1 MAKSAKDLR
10 IVFMG
15 TPEFASTS
23 LKRLVAEGYNIVA
36 VVTTPDKPAGRG
48 QKIHE
53 SDVKLTAKELGLP
66 ILQPEKLRDEAFIS
80 ELRALNI
87 DLGIVIA
94 FRMLPEVVW
103 SMPPMGTFN
112 LHASLLPQYRGA
124 APINWAIINGEER
137 TGVTTFLL
145 NHEID
150 KGAIIEQES
159 VDILPEDNIGTLYD
173 KLMNIGSELVIRTVD
188 KIAEGNYTAIEQ
200 MHIDE
205 STLKPAPKIFKEDG
219 LINWARKGSDV
230 INLIRGLS
238 PYPAAW
244 TAIYKDGQESGS
256 AKIFSARFEADDK
269 QGAAGDVV
277 TDEKTY
283 LGVRVADGVVYVDE
297 LQLAGKKRMT
307 TKELLLGWRDA
318 SKCRFMN

>member
-1 MAKSAKDLR
+1 MEAKNLR

-15 TPEFASTS
+15 TPEFAATS

-48 QKIHE
+48 QKMHE
-53 SDVKLTAKELGLP
+53 SDVKLMAKELGLP
-66 ILQPEKLRDEAFIS
+66 ILQPEKLRDEAFLAAMR
-80 ELRALNI
+80 ELQS

-103 SMPPMGTFN
+103 AMPKHGTFN
-112 LHASLLPQYRGA
+112 LHASLLPEYRGA
-124 APINWAIINGEER
+124 APINWAIINGDKR

-150 KGAIIEQES
+150 KGAIIGQEE

-173 KLMNIGSELVIRTVD
+173 KLMNIGSGLVIETVER
-188 KIAEGNYTAIEQ
+188 IASGDINPVEQ

-205 STLKPAPKIFKEDG
+205 STLRPAPKIFKEDG
-219 LINWARKGSDV
+219 RIDWSRKAED
-230 INLIRGLS
+230 IHNLVRGLS

-244 TAIYKDGQESGS
+244 SPIFKGGEECGSVKVFTTRIELREMNVAPGTVDTDGRME
-256 AKIFSARFEADDK
+256 
-269 QGAAGDVV
+269 
-277 TDEKTY
+277 
-283 LGVRVADGVVYVDE
+283 LRVAALDGWVYIDE
-297 LQLAGKKRMT
+297 LQLAGKRRMT
-307 TKELLLGWRDA
+307 TRELLLGWRDA
-318 SKCRFMN
+318 SAVTFA

>member
-1 MAKSAKDLR
+1 MVAKDLR

-23 LKRLVAEGYNIVA
+23 LRRLVEEGYNIVA

-48 QKIHE
+48 QKMHL
-53 SDVKLTAKELGLP
+53 SDVKVTAQELGLP
-66 ILQPEKLRDEAFIS
+66 ILQPEKLRDEEFLQA
-80 ELRALNI
+80 LRDLRP

-103 SMPPMGTFN
+103 AMPRLGTFN
-112 LHASLLPQYRGA
+112 LHASLLPEYRGA
-124 APINWAIINGEER
+124 APINWAIINGETR

-150 KGAIIEQES
+150 KGAIIEQEA
-159 VDILPEDNIGTLYD
+159 VDILAEDNIGTLYD
-173 KLMNIGSELVIRTVD
+173 KLMNIGSELVVKSVEKLASGDYTTV
-188 KIAEGNYTAIEQ
+188 EQ

-205 STLKPAPKIFKEDG
+205 ATLKPAPKIFKEDG
-219 LINWARKGSDV
+219 RVDWSKSGRDIV
-230 INLIRGLS
+230 NLVRGLS

-244 TAIYKDGQESGS
+244 TPILKGGEEVGS
-256 AKIFSARFEADDK
+256 AKLFTVHFEADDK
-269 QGAAGDVV
+269 ASEVGKPV
-277 TDEKTY
+277 TDGRSY
-283 LGVRVADGVVYVDE
+283 LGVRCADGIVYIDE
-297 LQLAGKKRMT
+297 LQMAGKRRMA

-318 SKCRFMN
+318 AEVSFK

>member
-1 MAKSAKDLR
+1 MSSSAKDLR

-23 LKRLVAEGYNIVA
+23 LKCLVAEGYNIVA

-66 ILQPEKLRDEAFIS
+66 ILQPEKLRDESFLEAMR
-80 ELRALNI
+80 ELKP

-103 SMPPMGTFN
+103 AMPRLGTFN
-112 LHASLLPQYRGA
+112 LHASLLPEYRGA
-124 APINWAIINGEER
+124 APINWAIINGAKR

-159 VDILPEDNIGTLYD
+159 VEILPEDNIGTLYD
-173 KLMNIGSELVIRTVD
+173 KLMHIGSKLVLRTVD
-188 KIAEGNYTAIEQ
+188 KIADGNYTTIEQ

-219 LINWARKGSDV
+219 RIDWTKRGEDIV
-230 INLIRGLS
+230 NLVRGLS

-244 TAIYKDGQESGS
+244 SPIFKEGAECGS
-256 AKIFSARFEADDK
+256 MKIFTTHFVADNK
-269 QGAAGDVV
+269 EGIVGEVV
-277 TDEKTY
+277 TDLKNNF
-283 LGVRVADGVVYVDE
+283 GVRCADGIVYLEDV
-297 LQLAGKKRMT
+297 QLAGKKRMT
-307 TKELLLGWRDA
+307 IKELLLGWRDA
-318 SKCRFMN
+318 MQCSFR

>member
-1 MAKSAKDLR
+1 MEAKDLR

-23 LKRLVAEGYNIVA
+23 LRRLVEEGYNIVA

-48 QKIHE
+48 QKMHF
-53 SDVKLTAKELGLP
+53 SDVKVTAEELGLP
-66 ILQPEKLRDEAFIS
+66 ILQPEKLRDEEFLSALR
-80 ELRALNI
+80 ELQA

-103 SMPPMGTFN
+103 TMPRLGTFN

-124 APINWAIINGEER
+124 APINWAIINGETR

-150 KGAIIEQES
+150 KGAIIEQEA

-173 KLMNIGSELVIRTVD
+173 KLMAVGAQLVVSTVESL
-188 KIAEGNYTAIEQ
+188 ASGNYKAVEQ

-219 LINWARKGSDV
+219 RVDWTRRGVDIV
-230 INLIRGLS
+230 NLVRGLS

-244 TAIYKDGQESGS
+244 TPIFKDGVEVGS
-256 AKIFSARFEADDK
+256 AKLFSVRFEADEK
-269 QGAAGDVV
+269 VAVAGEVV
-277 TDEKTY
+277 TDGKSY
-283 LGVRVADGVVYVDE
+283 LGVRCADGVVYINE
-297 LQLAGKKRMT
+297 LQMAGKRRMA

-318 SKCRFMN
+318 DVVKFM

>member
-1 MAKSAKDLR
+1 MSSSAKDLR

-23 LKRLVAEGYNIVA
+23 LKSLVAEGYNIVA

-66 ILQPEKLRDEAFIS
+66 ILQPEKLRDESFLEAMR
-80 ELRALNI
+80 ELQP

-103 SMPPMGTFN
+103 AMPRLGTFN

-124 APINWAIINGEER
+124 APINWAIINGEKR

-159 VDILPEDNIGTLYD
+159 VEILPEDNIGTLYD
-173 KLMNIGSELVIRTVD
+173 KLMHIGSKLVLRTVD
-188 KIAEGNYTAIEQ
+188 KIADGNYTTIEQ

-219 LINWARKGSDV
+219 RIDWTKRGEDIV
-230 INLIRGLS
+230 NLVRGLS

-244 TAIYKDGQESGS
+244 SPIFKEGAECGS
-256 AKIFSARFEADDK
+256 MKIFTTHFVADNK
-269 QGAAGDVV
+269 EGIVGEVV
-277 TDEKTY
+277 TDLKNNF
-283 LGVRVADGVVYVDE
+283 GVRCADGIVYLEDV
-297 LQLAGKKRMT
+297 QLAGKKRMT
-307 TKELLLGWRDA
+307 IKELLLGWRDA
-318 SKCRFMN
+318 MQCSFR

>member
-1 MAKSAKDLR
+1 MR

-48 QKIHE
+48 QKVHE
-53 SDVKLTAKELGLP
+53 SDVKVTARELGLP
-66 ILQPEKLRDEAFIS
+66 ILQPEKLRDETCLAALK
-80 ELRALNI
+80 ELNP

-103 SMPPMGTFN
+103 AMPRLGTFN

-124 APINWAIINGEER
+124 APINWAIINGEKE

-150 KGAIIEQES
+150 KGAIIEQERTA
-159 VDILPEDNIGTLYD
+159 ILPEDNIGTLYD
-173 KLMNIGSELVIRTVD
+173 RLMEIGSHLVTRTVD
-188 KIAEGNYTAIEQ
+188 KLAEGNYTTIEQ

-205 STLKPAPKIFKEDG
+205 ATLKPAPKIFKEDG
-219 LINWARKGSDV
+219 RIDWRRRAED
-230 INLIRGLS
+230 IHNLVRGLS

-244 TAIYKDGQESGS
+244 TPLYKDDAECGS
-256 AKIFSARFEADDK
+256 MKIFTTHFELSNTNATP
-269 QGAAGDVV
+269 GTIR
-277 TDEKTY
+277 TDSKSY
-283 LGVRVADGVVYVDE
+283 IAIACADGWLYIDDV
-297 LQLAGKKRMT
+297 QLAGKKRLA
-307 TKELLLGWRDA
+307 TKDLLLGWRDVA
-318 SKCRFMN
+318 MLRCKE

>member
-1 MAKSAKDLR
+1 MKAKDLR

-23 LKRLVAEGYNIVA
+23 LRRLVAEGYNIVA

-48 QKIHE
+48 QKMHE

-66 ILQPEKLRDEAFIS
+66 ILQPEKLRDETFLS
-80 ELRALNI
+80 ELRALQP

-103 SMPPMGTFN
+103 AMPQLGTFN
-112 LHASLLPQYRGA
+112 LHASLLPEYRGA
-124 APINWAIINGEER
+124 APINWAIINGDKR

-150 KGAIIEQES
+150 KGAIIEQEA
-159 VDILPEDNIGTLYD
+159 VDILDEDNIGTLYD
-173 KLMNIGSELVIRTVD
+173 KLMNVGAELVLKTVEKVAAGD
-188 KIAEGNYTAIEQ
+188 YKVVEQ

-205 STLKPAPKIFKEDG
+205 STLRPAPKIFKEDCIVKWNRRG
-219 LINWARKGSDV
+219 EDI
-230 INLIRGLS
+230 INLVRGLS

-244 TAIYKDGQESGS
+244 TYIYKDGVECGT
-256 AKIFSARFEADDK
+256 AKIFKARFEVDSRE
-269 QGAAGDVV
+269 GSAGSVV
-277 TDEKTY
+277 TDGRSY
-283 LGVRVADGVVYVDE
+283 FGVRCADGVVYIEE
-297 LQLAGKKRMT
+297 LQLAGKKRMMI
-307 TKELLLGWRDA
+307 KDLLLGWRDA
-318 SKCRFMN
+318 VEVTM

>member
-1 MAKSAKDLR
+1 MSVEAKDLR

-23 LKRLVAEGYNIVA
+23 LRKLVGEGYNIVA

-48 QKIHE
+48 QKMHL
-53 SDVKLTAKELGLP
+53 SDVKLTAQELGLP
-66 ILQPEKLRDEAFIS
+66 ILQPEKLRDEEFLAQ
-80 ELRALNI
+80 LRDLRP

-103 SMPPMGTFN
+103 AMPRLGTFN
-112 LHASLLPQYRGA
+112 LHASLLPEYRGA
-124 APINWAIINGEER
+124 APINWAIINGETR

-150 KGAIIEQES
+150 KGAIIEQEA

-173 KLMNIGSELVIRTVD
+173 KLMTIGSELVLRTVD
-188 KIAEGNYTAIEQ
+188 KLATGEYETIEQ

-205 STLKPAPKIFKEDG
+205 RTLKPAPKIFKEDG
-219 LINWARKGSDV
+219 RIDWNRKGVDI

-244 TAIYKDGQESGS
+244 TPIYKDGAESGS
-256 AKIFSARFEADDK
+256 AKIFSAHFVADDK
-269 QGAAGDVV
+269 HGACGDVV
-277 TDEKTY
+277 TDERTA
-283 LGVRVADGVVYVDE
+283 LGVRCSDGVVYVDE
-297 LQLAGKKRMT
+297 LQMAGKRRMAI
-307 TKELLLGWRDA
+307 KDLLLGWRDA
-318 SKCRFMN
+318 AACRFME

>member
-1 MAKSAKDLR
+1 MEAKDLR

-23 LKRLVAEGYNIVA
+23 LRRLVEEGYNIVA

-48 QKIHE
+48 QKMHF
-53 SDVKLTAKELGLP
+53 SDVKVTAEELGLP
-66 ILQPEKLRDEAFIS
+66 ILQPEKLRDEEFLSALR
-80 ELRALNI
+80 ELQA

-103 SMPPMGTFN
+103 AMPRLGTFN

-124 APINWAIINGEER
+124 APINWAIINGETR

-150 KGAIIEQES
+150 KGAIIEQEA

-173 KLMNIGSELVIRTVD
+173 KLMAVGAQLVVSTVESL
-188 KIAEGNYTAIEQ
+188 ASGNYKTIEQ

-219 LINWARKGSDV
+219 RVDWSRKGVDIV
-230 INLIRGLS
+230 NLVRGLS

-244 TAIYKDGQESGS
+244 TPIFKDGVEVGS
-256 AKIFSARFEADDK
+256 AKLFNVRFEADEK
-269 QGAAGDVV
+269 VAVAGEVV
-277 TDEKTY
+277 TDGKSY
-283 LGVRVADGVVYVDE
+283 LGVRCADGVVYIDE
-297 LQLAGKKRMT
+297 LQMAGKRRMA

-318 SKCRFMN
+318 DVVKFM